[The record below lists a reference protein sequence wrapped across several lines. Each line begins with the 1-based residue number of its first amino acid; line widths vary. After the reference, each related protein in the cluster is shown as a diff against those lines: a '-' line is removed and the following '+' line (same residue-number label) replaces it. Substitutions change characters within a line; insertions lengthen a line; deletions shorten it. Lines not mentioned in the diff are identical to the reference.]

1 MKNLSEKENA
11 KRLPISSIARTTLSA
26 GLLLRLGINTSQ
38 SLMSDLFS
46 VKRPDL
52 KSALISK
59 KNVTATVDTLK
70 NLRGAAMKFGQLLS
84 LDETVILSPDL
95 AAIFAQLQSSGYSMT
110 PSQLKKVLN
119 HNWGDDWLKHFKYFD
134 VRPFAA
140 ASIGQVHKATLK
152 SGEVVAIK
160 VQFPGVKQS
169 IDSDLATLKFIMKTS
184 GMLPENFPLEHYLSQ
199 CGDLLKRETNYE
211 LEAENINLF
220 SGFLN
225 GSKVIHVPKVY
236 NKLSTDQTLTMSFLE
251 GRELSNIMEFDQS
264 ARDEISLN
272 LIELLFNEIFNFKMV
287 QTDPNLANFLLTR
300 SGKSICILDFGACC
314 RLSEDTH
321 RLYKELLSVAL
332 SLDLN
337 CIKSF
342 LQEKNFI
349 PQETSMAGTKFLEN
363 IISVTI
369 NELSKDETFDFQKS
383 KVFQLIVQENLNLYF
398 DLIPSSVLGS
408 DFIFIQRKIFGLI
421 LFFRSI
427 GTKLPL
433 LKILKHQANLLEL

>member
-11 KRLPISSIARTTLSA
+11 KRLPISSMARTTLSA

-46 VKRPDL
+46 VKRPNL

-264 ARDEISLN
+264 VRDEISLN

-300 SGKSICILDFGACC
+300 GGKSICILDFGACC
-314 RLSEDTH
+314 RVSEDTH

-337 CIKSF
+337 CIK
-342 LQEKNFI
+342 
-349 PQETSMAGTKFLEN
+349 
-363 IISVTI
+363 
-369 NELSKDETFDFQKS
+369 LS
-383 KVFQLIVQENLNLYF
+383 LIH
-398 DLIPSSVLGS
+398 I
-408 DFIFIQRKIFGLI
+408 
-421 LFFRSI
+421 
-427 GTKLPL
+427 
-433 LKILKHQANLLEL
+433 

>member
-11 KRLPISSIARTTLSA
+11 KRLPISSIARTTLSV

-119 HNWGDDWLKHFKYFD
+119 QNWGDDWLKHFKHFD

-140 ASIGQVHKATLK
+140 ASIGQVHRALLK

-184 GMLPENFPLEHYLSQ
+184 GTLPAKFPLDYYIAK

-251 GRELSNIMEFDQS
+251 GRELSNIMNFDQS
-264 ARDEISLN
+264 VRDEISLH
-272 LIELLFNEIFNFKMV
+272 LIQLLFNEIFNFRMV
-287 QTDPNLANFLLTR
+287 QTDPNLANFLL
-300 SGKSICILDFGACC
+300 SEGGKSLCILDFGACSQV
-314 RLSEDTH
+314 SEETCL
-321 RLYKELLSVAL
+321 LY
-332 SLDLN
+332 
-337 CIKSF
+337 
-342 LQEKNFI
+342 
-349 PQETSMAGTKFLEN
+349 TSDAA
-363 IISVTI
+363 
-369 NELSKDETFDFQKS
+369 DE
-383 KVFQLIVQENLNLYF
+383 
-398 DLIPSSVLGS
+398 
-408 DFIFIQRKIFGLI
+408 
-421 LFFRSI
+421 
-427 GTKLPL
+427 
-433 LKILKHQANLLEL
+433 

>member
-11 KRLPISSIARTTLSA
+11 KRLPISSMARTTLSA

-46 VKRPDL
+46 VKKPDL

-119 HNWGDDWLKHFKYFD
+119 HNWGDDWLKHFKHFD

-140 ASIGQVHKATLK
+140 ASIGQVHRASLK

-264 ARDEISLN
+264 VRDEISLH
-272 LIELLFNEIFNFKMV
+272 LIQLLFNEIFNFKMV

-300 SGKSICILDFGACC
+300 GGKSICILDFGACC
-314 RLSEDTH
+314 RVSEDTH

-337 CIKSF
+337 SIKSF

-433 LKILKHQANLLEL
+433 LKILKHQAKLLEL